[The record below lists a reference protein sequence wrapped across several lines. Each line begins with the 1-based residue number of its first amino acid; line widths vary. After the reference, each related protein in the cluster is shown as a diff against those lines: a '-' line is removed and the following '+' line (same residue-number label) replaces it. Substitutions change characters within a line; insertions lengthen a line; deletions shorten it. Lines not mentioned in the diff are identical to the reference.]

1 MSEETL
7 VRRTPLYDAHLAA
20 GGKLVE
26 FAGWGMPVQ
35 YSGVL
40 QEHRAVRA
48 TAGIFDVSHMGEFR
62 VAGEGAEAFLQ
73 RMTPNDVAKL
83 QPGRI
88 HYSGLLTEEGTYV
101 DDLLIYRLAPDEF
114 LLVVN
119 AANADKDLAWL
130 EKHNDTGVNLK
141 DVSSDYGLIALQGP
155 KAEAILSG
163 LTETDLSSIR
173 YYAFEQGEVAGGPA
187 IISRTGYTGEDGFE
201 LYLAPEDASP
211 VWDRLMEVGGPE
223 GLVPAG
229 LGARDTLRME
239 AAMAL
244 YGHEIDDSITPL
256 EAGLQWVV
264 KLESADFIGRQALVA
279 MQEAGLTRKLVGFNV
294 EGRGIA
300 RQGHKVVV
308 EGEEVGFVTS
318 GTFSPTLEKALGM
331 AYVPVSMAASGT
343 SVSLDVRGKLL
354 PAVIADLPFYK
365 RAK

>member
-1 MSEETL
+1 MSENTL
-7 VRRTPLYDAHLAA
+7 FRRTPLYEAHLAA

-26 FAGWGMPVQ
+26 FAGWEMPVQ

-40 QEHRAVRA
+40 QEHRAVRTA
-48 TAGIFDVSHMGEFR
+48 AGIFDVSHMGEFR
-62 VAGEGAEAFLQ
+62 VAGEGSEAFLQ
-73 RMTPNDVAKL
+73 AMTPNDVAKL
-83 QPGRI
+83 KPGRI
-88 HYSGLLTEEGTYV
+88 QYSGLLTEQGTYV
-101 DDLLIYRLAPDEF
+101 DDLLVYRLAEDEF

-119 AANADKDLAWL
+119 AANSAKDFAWL
-130 EKHNDTGVNLK
+130 QDHNDAGVTLE

-163 LTETDLSSIR
+163 LTGTDLTAIR
-173 YYAFEQGEVAGGPA
+173 YYAFERGEVNGRSA

-201 LYLAPEDASP
+201 LYLAPEDTPAI
-211 VWDRLMEVGGPE
+211 WDRLMEVGGPK
-223 GLVPAG
+223 GLIPAG

-264 KLESADFIGRQALVA
+264 KFEPADFIGRQALVA